1 MHGSQLPGLPPD
13 PGPGPTA
20 GSDPAPPYGYPLPQF
35 PPGPGAPP
43 TAHHM
48 PGVVRTAQVL
58 LFVGAGFFVF
68 LAVMTGLGDGS
79 QSAGQVAGTGLFWFV
94 GAGCAFRFGTGKHA
108 TRVTAIV
115 VASMAIATGLGS
127 MREHPTGPTVIL
139 AIVVVV
145 LLSQRTTGDWF
156 RRPR

>member
-1 MHGSQLPGLPPD
+1 MHGSQSPGQPPV
-13 PGPGPTA
+13 PGPGPTPGA
-20 GSDPAPPYGYPLPQF
+20 HPAPPHGYPLPQF
-35 PPGPGAPP
+35 PPGPGAPSA
-43 TAHHM
+43 AHQM

-58 LFVGAGFFVF
+58 LFVGAGFFLF
-68 LAVMTGLGDGS
+68 LAVVTGLADGS
-79 QSAGQVAGTGLFWFV
+79 RSAGQAIGTGLFWFV
-94 GAGCAFRFGTGKHA
+94 GAGCAFRFGTGEHA

-115 VASMAIATGLGS
+115 VASVAIATGLGS
-127 MREHPTGPTVIL
+127 MREQPTGPTAIL

>member
-1 MHGSQLPGLPPD
+1 MHGSQHPGQPPV
-13 PGPGPTA
+13 P
-20 GSDPAPPYGYPLPQF
+20 DPAPGAHPDPPHGYPLPGF
-35 PPGPGAPP
+35 PPGPVAPSA
-43 TAHHM
+43 AHQM

-58 LFVGAGFFVF
+58 LFVGVGFFVF
-68 LAVMTGLGDGS
+68 LAVLAGLADDS
-79 QSAGQVAGTGLFWFV
+79 RSAGQVIGTGLFWFV
-94 GAGCAFRFGTGKHA
+94 GAGCAFRFGSGKHA

-127 MREHPTGPTVIL
+127 MREQPTGPTAIL